1 MKILFLCHG
10 NICRSPMAE
19 FIMKDL
25 VRKAGLESEFIIDSA
40 AVSNEE
46 YGNPIY
52 PPAKRILQAHQIAF
66 DNHRAHKVTPTEF
79 ERYDLVIIMDRSNR
93 QILSRIVGDDRLD
106 KVHSLLE
113 YTGENRDVSDPW
125 YTRDFE
131 TTYCDIINGCSALL
145 AHCKSK
151 MNLS

>member
-25 VRKAGLESEFIIDSA
+25 VKKAGREADFTIDSA
-40 AVSNEE
+40 AVSDEE

-52 PPAKRILQAHQIAF
+52 PPAKRVMQSHGIPF
-66 DNHRAHKVTPTEF
+66 DNHRAHKVTSTEF
-79 ERYDLVIIMDRSNR
+79 ARYDLVIIMDRSNR
-93 QILSRIVGDDRLD
+93 QILSRIVGPDKLD
-106 KVHSLLE
+106 KVHLLLE

-131 TTYCDIINGCSALL
+131 TTYRDIMQGCSALL
-145 AHCKSK
+145 EHCISM
-151 MNLS
+151 MNPD